1 MHRVRFQKST
11 CEQPETTPFLR
22 WNLLVLL
29 LAMLVQ
35 AVPPLVRE
43 REPQQVLEP
52 APVLE
57 QVAELVLALRQE
69 RVPRVR
75 AQEHLRCH
83 QQLQSRCQREPCHL
97 RQHEFR

>member
-1 MHRVRFQKST
+1 MHQVRFQKST
-11 CEQPETTPFLR
+11 CEQRATTPFLR

-35 AVPPLVRE
+35 AVPPLELE
-43 REPQQVLEP
+43 REPQQVLEQ
-52 APVLE
+52 AV
-57 QVAELVLALRQE
+57 ELVLALRQE
-69 RVPRVR
+69 RVLLVR

-97 RQHEFR
+97 RQHESR